1 MNFQPVRAIWFS
13 GVFYWLVDNLHTRS
27 NRNIIKQIFD
37 IVIAQTN
44 TALTYPKSECQNW
57 HWYRGW
63 HTTCQYK
70 SRTAPWDYRAPQE
83 QMRANSPLV
92 SHIRASVRRW
102 RPGWS
107 FLFTFN
113 GSHPV
118 TRGFSPSLADTNRKD
133 FHSITVWRVVIKT
146 HLSDVNHNPFTNS
159 GGQNQYLGMVSCEP
173 TSGKKTSAP
182 GFASSMLLN
191 PCPYCAAKVSSGWV
205 L

>member
-1 MNFQPVRAIWFS
+1 MDGIQPANINRVQPHGII
-13 GVFYWLVDNLHTRS
+13 GTR
-27 NRNIIKQIFD
+27 RNKCGQTLPSFRIF
-37 IVIAQTN
+37 
-44 TALTYPKSECQNW
+44 
-57 HWYRGW
+57 
-63 HTTCQYK
+63 
-70 SRTAPWDYRAPQE
+70 AP
-83 QMRANSPLV
+83 
-92 SHIRASVRRW
+92 SVRRW

-133 FHSITVWRVVIKT
+133 FHSITVWWVVIKT
-146 HLSDVNHNPFTNS
+146 HLSDVNNNPFTNS
-159 GGQNQYLGMVSCEP
+159 GGQNQLLRNGELRARLRQ
-173 TSGKKTSAP
+173 KTSAP